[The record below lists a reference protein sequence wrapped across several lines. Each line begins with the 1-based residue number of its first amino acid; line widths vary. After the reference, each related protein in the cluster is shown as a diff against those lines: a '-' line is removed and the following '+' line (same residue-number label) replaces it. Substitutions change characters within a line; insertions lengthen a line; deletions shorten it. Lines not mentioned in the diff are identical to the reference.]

1 MSVTPVLPMSADGG
15 DERGGAHA
23 AVTSSSLVL
32 RAGFAMS
39 DLEVDGLWI
48 GYAGLGGEL
57 SAEDIEE
64 ILRGRRRATNHEHDL
79 IAQALNDHF
88 TDRGQDHPVPY
99 SRELDP
105 ADD

>member
-1 MSVTPVLPMSADGG
+1 MSADSR

-23 AVTSSSLVL
+23 AVASSSMVL

-39 DLEVDGLWI
+39 DLDVDGLWI
-48 GYAGLGGEL
+48 GYAGLGGGL
-57 SAEDIEE
+57 SAEVLEE
-64 ILRGRRRATNHEHDL
+64 ILLGRRRATNHEHDL

-99 SRELDP
+99 SRDLDP
-105 ADD
+105 SDD